1 MHLRS
6 LSAAAAVV
14 VALMIGGA
22 ATARAAVEFCPAVAS
37 VPSPIGA
44 TFGKPTMQYAYEL
57 TALSPRVVNAALVA
71 DTDKG
76 WYSWSVSRVA
86 LTTMIRRMHQ
96 APFPIQTYTLAA
108 TPTLMVTFP
117 QALTIHHSWVA
128 SAQAAGDPSLVW
140 NSKGISECDVPPF
153 DGPAD
158 ANPATHA
165 DISPLPSLLYEPAIA
180 APAKPP
186 FEIAS
191 CPREFSSSTLLDET
205 QPATEAW
212 TNVMPSGGFQETV
225 AIALDPAGHV
235 IEAWI
240 YATSGEGPWNDEV
253 LRAARL
259 STYSGSISY
268 CRHVYTRFLFMAG
281 FLRQN

>member
-1 MHLRS
+1 
-6 LSAAAAVV
+6 LSTIATVV
-14 VALMIGGA
+14 VALMIVEA
-22 ATARAAVEFCPAVAS
+22 AGARAAVEFCPAAAS

-44 TFGKPTMQYAYEL
+44 TFGKPAMHYAYEL
-57 TALSPRVVNAALVA
+57 TALSPRVVNAALLA

-76 WYSWSVSRVA
+76 WYRWSVSRVA
-86 LTTMIRRMHQ
+86 LTTTIRHMHQ
-96 APFPIQTYTLAA
+96 APFPIQTYTIAA

-117 QALTIHHSWVA
+117 QALTIHHIWVS
-128 SAQAAGDPSLVW
+128 SAEAYADPSLVW
-140 NSKGISECDVPPF
+140 DSKGTSECDVPSF
-153 DGPAD
+153 DAPTD

-165 DISPLPSLLYEPAIA
+165 DINPLPSLLYEPAVA

-186 FEIAS
+186 FEIGS
-191 CPREFSSSTLLDET
+191 CPREFSSSTLLDVTE
-205 QPATEAW
+205 PATQAW
-212 TNVMPSGGFQETV
+212 TDVMPSGGFQETV

-240 YATSGEGPWNDEV
+240 YATSSKGPWNDEV

-268 CRHVYTRFLFMAG
+268 CRHVYAQFLFMAG
-281 FLRQN
+281 FLRN